1 MTTTCLF
8 PTCTANGVI
17 PHALV
22 VSGMAL
28 ERPELVDAGIGALR
42 WLMDIQTDA
51 RGHFV
56 PIGNDG
62 WFARNGTPARFDQQ
76 PTEAQHMVDA
86 LLEVH
91 QVTGEE
97 RWLEDA
103 RCCFEWFLGRNDL
116 QQAIADDTTG
126 ACRDGL
132 HPDGVNQNQGAES
145 TIAWLHASMNSIP
158 HVGPPRRAASPRGRP
173 ASRRAAPTSSTRC
186 YGDLVWESV
195 GRSFQILGRASIDA
209 RCERLKR
216 ASPAVHWKSPPAR
229 RVGGRAPR
237 RCWCQGRWSQ
247 ADHRR

>member
-1 MTTTCLF
+1 MPAGLASSSPSGCRTSCANNAVPDWPWPEDTITY
-8 PTCTANGVI
+8 ANGVI

-22 VSGMAL
+22 VSGRAL
-28 ERPELVDAGIGALR
+28 ERPEMVDAGIGSLR

-132 HPDGVNQNQGAES
+132 HRDGVNQNQGAEFDDCL
-145 TIAWLHASMNSIP
+145 AACLAAADDC
-158 HVGPPRRAASPRGRP
+158 PRS
-173 ASRRAAPTSSTRC
+173 
-186 YGDLVWESV
+186 
-195 GRSFQILGRASIDA
+195 
-209 RCERLKR
+209 
-216 ASPAVHWKSPPAR
+216 
-229 RVGGRAPR
+229 GGL
-237 RCWCQGRWSQ
+237 
-247 ADHRR
+247 